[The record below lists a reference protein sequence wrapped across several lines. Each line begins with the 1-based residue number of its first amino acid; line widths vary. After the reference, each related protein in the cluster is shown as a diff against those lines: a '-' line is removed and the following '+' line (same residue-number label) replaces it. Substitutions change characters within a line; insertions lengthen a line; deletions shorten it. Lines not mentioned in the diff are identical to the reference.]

1 MSGRLVMFAK
11 LKLVVAAVVLL
22 GMSAAA
28 VAADYYV
35 EITNR
40 TGYTIM
46 YMYVSPAKSDSWEE
60 DVLGDDVLLSGHT
73 QRVNLTGYKSPM
85 FDIRLVD
92 EDGDK
97 YTFWGV
103 DVSQED
109 ITVTL
114 DDLDD

>member
-1 MSGRLVMFAK
+1 MFSKIK
-11 LKLVVAAVVLL
+11 LA
-22 GMSAAA
+22 AAA
-28 VAADYYV
+28 VLLIGANAVALAADYYV
-35 EITNR
+35 EITNN

-60 DVLGDDVLLSGHT
+60 DVLGEETMADGET
-73 QRVNLTGYKSPM
+73 RRVNLTGYKSPM

-97 YTFWGV
+97 YTFWNV
-103 DVSQED
+103 DVSKVD
-109 ITVTL
+109 LTVTL

>member
-1 MSGRLVMFAK
+1 MFSKIK
-11 LKLVVAAVVLL
+11 LA
-22 GMSAAA
+22 AAA
-28 VAADYYV
+28 VLLVGLNAVALAADYYV
-35 EITNR
+35 EITNN

-60 DVLGDDVLLSGHT
+60 DVLGDETMANGET
-73 QRVNLTGYKSPM
+73 RRVNLTGYKSSM

-97 YTFWGV
+97 YTFWNV
-103 DVSQED
+103 DVSKVD
-109 ITVTL
+109 LTVTL